1 VRLYHET
8 ARDNVGS
15 ILNGG
20 FRDGGNVEVGPYG
33 VFVAD
38 ARPRFRP
45 NWAVLVVE
53 ADLTEEELEA
63 HAYNRR
69 VWPPN
74 GNAYREWCVPAA
86 RLNACS
92 RPVVIA

>member
-1 VRLYHET
+1 MRLYHET
-8 ARDNVGS
+8 APDNVAS
-15 ILNGG
+15 ILSGG
-20 FRDGGNVEVGPYG
+20 FRDGANVEVGPSG

-38 ARPRFRP
+38 ARPRFRAD
-45 NWAVLVVE
+45 WAVLVVE
-53 ADLTEEELEA
+53 ADLSEEELETC
-63 HAYNRR
+63 AYNRR

-86 RLNACS
+86 RLNACG